1 MRACNFPTL
10 RWILPLICFRITGKS
25 LPHMLT
31 ERVLQSAHFGISRE
45 MAEQRRRAFMEERQA
60 NRQNADVSH
69 LYLWLVNVLMC

>member
-1 MRACNFPTL
+1 
-10 RWILPLICFRITGKS
+10 
-25 LPHMLT
+25 MLT